1 MDPTSELNPS
11 LAKLHLQ
18 STELGRVAMMG
29 AGEQEEENQ
38 AKADLINLLRLRE
51 QLKQQNL
58 ELQCMAIAGDS
69 SSDVYPG
76 EILKEAATEL
86 QDGIANAIVSY
97 NNKTKVLQRI
107 QSTDALLAKVEERSR
122 ESRLLQDN
130 LTHITELS
138 SVALSVQWAD
148 AAICWPNGVTAV
160 QVSMQDQLGKSLI
173 KDTRKLEEKLTCIK
187 RKRYDL
193 KQAACNILT
202 EIDDFQKRT
211 SDLQKIE
218 STNTHILEVLK
229 KEKNFLT
236 IVQNAFQHL
245 LLGSRVN
252 WAEDPKLRDLVLKLE
267 KNPIT

>member
-1 MDPTSELNPS
+1 M
-11 LAKLHLQ
+11 HQ
-18 STELGRVAMMG
+18 SGLGHKG
-29 AGEQEEENQ
+29 T
-38 AKADLINLLRLRE
+38 DRLRE

-122 ESRLLQDN
+122 ESRELMPASSNCAWLRLLQDN

>member
-76 EILKEAATEL
+76 EILKEA
-86 QDGIANAIVSY
+86 
-97 NNKTKVLQRI
+97 
-107 QSTDALLAKVEERSR
+107 
-122 ESRLLQDN
+122 LLQDN

>member
-138 SVALSVQWAD
+138 SVALSVQW
-148 AAICWPNGVTAV
+148 
-160 QVSMQDQLGKSLI
+160 
-173 KDTRKLEEKLTCIK
+173 DTRKLEEKLTCIK